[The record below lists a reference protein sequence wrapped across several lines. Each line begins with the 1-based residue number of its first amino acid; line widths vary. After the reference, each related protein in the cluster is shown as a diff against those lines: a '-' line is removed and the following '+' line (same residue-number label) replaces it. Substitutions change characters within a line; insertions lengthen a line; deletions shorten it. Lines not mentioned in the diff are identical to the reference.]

1 MSYTNLETVR
11 KHINLDEVPG
21 GVKSDFPVTFTDLEW
36 VNLPGRGIVDNSVVV
51 KAIKNYAPISE
62 VVTLGDGVV
71 SLSNSRLLPNS
82 ITVAS
87 DSSLGAI
94 YKENI
99 DFSIDNVRGT
109 ISRLIDGEIVSGSEV
124 VLWYY
129 YYSIYTE
136 GVDYSVSYQSG
147 KVRRLPGGSIQAN
160 QMVLVDYEL
169 TYNQLN
175 DEYISEAVQE
185 ANAIVEKLIDPR
197 QQFGADLTLQTAATC
212 LAVSLVCRMAA
223 ISDLRFG
230 DQGRQMATAWLNLA
244 ESYRDDYRNLLKAF
258 RPQATGLSGP
268 THT

>member
-11 KHINLDEVPG
+11 RHINLDEIPG
-21 GVKSDFPVTFTDLEW
+21 GVKSDFPITFTDLEW
-36 VNLPGRGIVDNSVVV
+36 VNLPGRGIVSNSVIV
-51 KAIKNYAPISE
+51 KAIKNYAPVSE

-71 SLSNSRLLPNS
+71 SLSNSRLMPNS
-82 ITVAS
+82 ITTAS
-87 DSSLGAI
+87 DSSLGTI

-99 DFSIDNVRGT
+99 DFSIDNAQGT
-109 ISRLIDGEIVSGSEV
+109 IIRLTDGNIESGNV
-124 VLWYY
+124 VNVWYY
-129 YYSIYTE
+129 YYSVYSE
-136 GVDYSVSYQSG
+136 GIDYSVNYQSG
-147 KVRRLPGGSIQAN
+147 MVRRLPGGSIQAN

-169 TYNQLN
+169 SGNQLN
-175 DEYISEAVQE
+175 DEYVSEAVQE
-185 ANAIVEKLIDPR
+185 ANAIVEKLIDPQ

-230 DQGRQMATAWLNLA
+230 DQGRQTASAWLSLA

-258 RPQATGLSGP
+258 RPQVTGLSSP